1 MPGGLEN
8 GFTADET
15 GGGSGNGTSFEEKP
29 SVTADFVLRDAA
41 SGGGEGRHEEAP
53 ASVIAASK
61 STSSQE
67 GGDYGD
73 HRAAPDHQPSTSV
86 GFGNG
91 NSAEKYEALRATAA
105 HHRKR
110 QAGQEGSLESN
121 DWRPLE
127 DSSR

>member
-1 MPGGLEN
+1 MEN
-8 GFTADET
+8 GITADET

-29 SVTADFVLRDAA
+29 SVTADFVLRDA
-41 SGGGEGRHEEAP
+41 SGGGEGRHEEAA
-53 ASVIAASK
+53 ASVNAASK